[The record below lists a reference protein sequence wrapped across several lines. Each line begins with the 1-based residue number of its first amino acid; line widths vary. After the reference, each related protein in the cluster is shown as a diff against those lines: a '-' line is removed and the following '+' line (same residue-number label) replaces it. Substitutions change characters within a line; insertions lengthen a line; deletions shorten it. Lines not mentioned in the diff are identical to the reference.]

1 MIGGFHSG
9 RFNIVFTRS
18 SILREFKKVVHRVP
32 EILFAAEIAFCSL
45 YRRMSQQELNLLQLA
60 TAGVA

>member
-18 SILREFKKVVHRVP
+18 SILCEFKKIVHRVP

-45 YRRMSQQELNLLQLA
+45 YRRMTQQELNLLQLA
-60 TAGVA
+60 AAGVA